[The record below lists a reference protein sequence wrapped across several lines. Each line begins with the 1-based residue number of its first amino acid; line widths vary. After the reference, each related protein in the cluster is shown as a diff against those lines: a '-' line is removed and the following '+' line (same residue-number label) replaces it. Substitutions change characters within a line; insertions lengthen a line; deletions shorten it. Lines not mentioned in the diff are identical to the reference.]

1 MAEPGAGGAAGDGLS
16 SLTYEQAETELV
28 DLISKL
34 ETGDVPLED
43 SLRMWERA
51 TLLRGVCAQ
60 LLTDARA
67 RLATGAANGGAVPEA
82 SPTAQDE
89 QDVDPWLPPSQ
100 AQALGGFGDEPPF

>member
-1 MAEPGAGGAAGDGLS
+1 MAEPRPGGAAGDGLS

-28 DLISKL
+28 ELINKL

-51 TLLRGVCAQ
+51 TLLRAVCTQ

-67 RLATGAANGGAVPEA
+67 RLASGAPNGGAMPEA
-82 SPTAQDE
+82 SPAAQHE
-89 QDVDPWLPPSQ
+89 QDVDPWLPNSQ
-100 AQALGGFGDEPPF
+100 AQEPDGFGDEPRF